1 LKQVAIR
8 KLGAILVTLTGT
20 MFWFNVLSFFY
31 TTTILWTVQS
41 ANIIAY
47 VPWMNLPLFIICGA
61 CIVALPMALIEYLIL
76 QPSRQAFTNSQE
88 LKHQSP
94 YAANL
99 KRIEDNQK
107 KIMDKLGIYER
118 T

>member
-1 LKQVAIR
+1 MKQIAIR

-20 MFWFNVLSFFY
+20 MFWFSVLSFIY

-47 VPWMNLPLFIICGA
+47 ISWMSLPLFIICGF
-61 CIVALPMALIEYLIL
+61 CVIALPMALIEYFIL

-94 YAANL
+94 YA
-99 KRIEDNQK
+99 EDLR
-107 KIMDKLGIYER
+107 KIKAKLGIDD
-118 T
+118 